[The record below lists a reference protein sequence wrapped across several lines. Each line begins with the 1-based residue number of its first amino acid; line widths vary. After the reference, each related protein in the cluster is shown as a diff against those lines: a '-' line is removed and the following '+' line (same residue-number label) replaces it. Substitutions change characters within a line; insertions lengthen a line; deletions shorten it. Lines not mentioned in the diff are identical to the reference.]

1 MADDDVDMYDGRYE
15 KINERD
21 VVLEGYLRV
30 RATKGIA
37 GLRPW
42 LLR

>member
-1 MADDDVDMYDGRYE
+1 MGDDGPLPDPV
-15 KINERD
+15 RD
-21 VVLEGYLRV
+21 DQIICEGFLRV
-30 RATKGIA
+30 RAEKGIA

>member
-1 MADDDVDMYDGRYE
+1 MGDD
-15 KINERD
+15 
-21 VVLEGYLRV
+21 EGTAGYMEPLKDEQIICEGFLRV
-30 RATKGIA
+30 RAEHGFA